1 MVYSRQVISIS
12 VRRLLKFRVEHRRF
26 QERMRKE
33 KKFRGGTVGAYF
45 LHCDDDGIWCTLIH
59 RRAKN
64 LASFGGDLATPGG
77 SVDKQDFSCYVALC
91 LKKYKNFETENKDGD
106 W

>member
-1 MVYSRQVISIS
+1 M
-12 VRRLLKFRVEHRRF
+12 RF
-26 QERMRKE
+26 QERMPKE

-45 LHCDDDGIWCTLIH
+45 IHCNTDGIWCTLIH

>member
-26 QERMRKE
+26 QERMPKE

-45 LHCDDDGIWCTLIH
+45 LQCDSKDRWCTLIH
-59 RRAKN
+59 RRAQNIK
-64 LASFGGDLATPGG
+64 FGGDLATPGG